1 MDYNS
6 RATKLE
12 TLSREDLKR
21 AAKILKLKGFSN
33 KNKKE
38 LTALIMEAGKDI
50 RKAEYDAESAIL
62 KVREALGLSTSGNLK
77 SRTAGLRKSKVDDAK
92 TAKQIATE
100 AMASIRE
107 AMSIKSKP
115 KLKKQFLTRMKKEME
130 TFEKELDAISSKEP
144 AVAARKTANKS
155 YKDSVEMKQEL

>member
-21 AAKILKLKGFSN
+21 AAKILKLKGYGNMN
-33 KNKKE
+33 KTQ
-38 LTALIMEAGKDI
+38 LISVIMEAGKSI

-77 SRTAGLRKSKVDDAK
+77 SRTAGLRKLK
-92 TAKQIATE
+92 IALILSSLLSSLN
-100 AMASIRE
+100 SIC
-107 AMSIKSKP
+107 SWLFTLIIKS
-115 KLKKQFLTRMKKEME
+115 
-130 TFEKELDAISSKEP
+130 
-144 AVAARKTANKS
+144 
-155 YKDSVEMKQEL
+155 

>member
-33 KNKKE
+33 
-38 LTALIMEAGKDI
+38 
-50 RKAEYDAESAIL
+50 
-62 KVREALGLSTSGNLK
+62 GNLK

-155 YKDSVEMKQEL
+155 YKDSAEMKQEL